1 MKPISVRPT
10 GVDTTGLPDTGEF
23 QPNGNDPPFPE
34 KRTAAPAG
42 PRNGGKKA
50 NSFEAQ
56 VKPRSVQCRKAGPVA
71 RVRLIPAWNDDQHLT
86 GWISVGEAVANLL
99 DEIGGAS

>member
-1 MKPISVRPT
+1 MEPISARPT

-23 QPNGNDPPFPE
+23 QPNANDPPFPE
-34 KRTAAPAG
+34 KKTAAPAG

-50 NSFEAQ
+50 DSFEAQ
-56 VKPRSVQCRKAGPVA
+56 VKPRLEQCRKAEQIA

-86 GWISVGEAVANLL
+86 GWISVGEAAADILREL
-99 DEIGGAS
+99 GDAL

>member
-1 MKPISVRPT
+1 MLQQERERGCT
-10 GVDTTGLPDTGEF
+10 LP
-23 QPNGNDPPFPE
+23 Q
-34 KRTAAPAG
+34 KKIAAPAG

-50 NSFEAQ
+50 DGFEAQ
-56 VKPRSVQCRKAGPVA
+56 VKLRYGQCRKAGPVA

-86 GWISVGEAVANLL
+86 GWISVGEAVANVM